1 MASTYR
7 LIKTPKTMDISHMFD
22 LKPVTLTEEQQI
34 TLSEIE
40 WQLSL
45 CSLDLSQ
52 RIRVEAKIKPNGEE
66 GIAVKVFTDED
77 YASVFLPCSRYNDGF
92 IHPSGIIYW
101 ATGDRTTMV
110 AALRLAAQVLEG
122 LDSLSDETLSQGPR
136 SKWVQR
142 QIELC
147 DGCD

>member
-1 MASTYR
+1 
-7 LIKTPKTMDISHMFD
+7 MDISHMFAPQ
-22 LKPVTLTEEQQI
+22 PVTLTKEQQI

-45 CSLDLSQ
+45 CSLELPQ

-66 GIAVKVFTDED
+66 GIAVKVFTDDD
-77 YASVFLPCSRYNDGF
+77 YASVFLPCSLYNDGF

-101 ATGDRTTMV
+101 ASGDRTTMV
-110 AALRLAAQVLEG
+110 TALRLAAQVLEG
-122 LDSLSDETLSQGPR
+122 LDSLSEETLAQGPR

-142 QIELC
+142 QIELN
-147 DGCD
+147 DWE